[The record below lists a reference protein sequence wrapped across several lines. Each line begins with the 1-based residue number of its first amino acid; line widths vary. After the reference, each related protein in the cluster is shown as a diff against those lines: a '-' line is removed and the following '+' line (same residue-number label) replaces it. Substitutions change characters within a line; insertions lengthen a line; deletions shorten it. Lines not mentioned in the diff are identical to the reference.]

1 MTKRLITAK
10 DKELLK
16 MLEEDLQGEYDA
28 INLYNSHIEKIT
40 IPEIKNMLIHIR
52 DEEVEHVSELKELL
66 EKYK

>member
-16 MLEEDLQGEYDA
+16 MLEKDLQGEYDT
-28 INLYNSHIEKIT
+28 INLYNNHIEKIT